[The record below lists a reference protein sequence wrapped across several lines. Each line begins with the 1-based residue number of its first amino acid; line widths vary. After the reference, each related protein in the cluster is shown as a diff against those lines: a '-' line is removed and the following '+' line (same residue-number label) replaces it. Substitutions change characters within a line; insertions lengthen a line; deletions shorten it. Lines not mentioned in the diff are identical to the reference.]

1 MADKAILQALATCLA
16 PSQIITDPDVGQT
29 YSTDWSGEVGDLP
42 LAVLRPKNTAEVS
55 QILALCNSHQ
65 CAVVPQ
71 GGMTGLAGGATIRGS
86 AVALSLEHLQGVIE
100 LDADSATLTAWAGTP
115 LEVLQQAAEDAGFL
129 LALDLGARGSCHI
142 GGNVATN
149 AGGNRVIRYGMT
161 RDLVLG
167 LEVVQA
173 DGTVLSMLNKM
184 AKNNAAFD
192 LKHLFIGSEGTLGV
206 ITQVVLKLHP
216 KVTGANT
223 ALLALPDF
231 NAVTQ
236 LLRYSQQE
244 LSGLVSAFE
253 VMWRSYYVAAITVG
267 GKRAPLPADYPIY
280 LLMDLQSANP
290 QHTEEQFEAVLEH
303 ALTEGWVLDAA
314 IAQSQGDTNDF
325 WALRDA
331 VSELLPHFS
340 PIINFDIS
348 FPISQ
353 IGQAVTDLHQAIHAS
368 YPDLNTLFF
377 GHVGDGNIH
386 LSVGPVPNND
396 KAIEH
401 DVEKKCYEIAQNYKG
416 SVSAEHGIGLHK
428 KPWLHYSRTA
438 SELALMRSLKRTLD
452 PNNILNPGKVF
463 DL

>member
-1 MADKAILQALATCLA
+1 MADNAILQALASCLA
-16 PSQIITDPDVGQT
+16 PSQIITDVDVAQT
-29 YSTDWSGEVGDLP
+29 YATDWSGEVGDLP
-42 LAVLRPKNTAEVS
+42 LAVLRPKTTAEVS
-55 QILALCNSHQ
+55 QILALCNSHR

-71 GGMTGLAGGATIRGS
+71 GGKTGLAGGATIRGT
-86 AVALSLEHLQGVIE
+86 AVALSLEHLKGVIE
-100 LDADSATLTAWAGTP
+100 IDADSATLTAWAGTP

-142 GGNVATN
+142 GGNIATN
-149 AGGNRVIRYGMT
+149 AGGNRVIRYGMA

-173 DGTVLSMLNKM
+173 DGTILSMLNKM

-216 KVTGANT
+216 KVAGANT

-253 VMWRSYYVAAITVG
+253 VMWRDYYVAATTVG

-280 LLMDLQSANP
+280 LLMDLQSASP
-290 QHTEEQFEAVLEH
+290 QSTEAQFEAVLEH
-303 ALTEGWVLDAA
+303 AFNAGWVLDAA
-314 IAQSQGDTNDF
+314 LAQSQGDTNDF
-325 WALRDA
+325 WTLRDA
-331 VSELLPHFS
+331 VSELLPIFA

-348 FPISQ
+348 FPISR
-353 IGQAVTDLHQAIHAS
+353 IGQAVEELKDTLS
-368 YPDLNTLFF
+368 SNYPEMTALIF

-386 LSVGPVPNND
+386 LCVGPVPNND
-396 KAIEH
+396 KSIEH
-401 DVEKKCYEIAQNYKG
+401 DIEKRCYEIAQNHKG

-428 KPWLHYSRTA
+428 KPWLHYSRTQ

-452 PNNILNPGKVF
+452 PNTILNPGKVF